1 LCGALAGTRFLFLD
15 ERDARTLTALR
26 TTPLS
31 MRQYLAYRVALPLL
45 LGTASTLIGDPLT
58 ELTPLPMSTQL
69 PIAIVAGVPH
79 RSWQCA
85 CCRCAEQGCGVR
97 CGESHERGEPSA
109 GPRGSAPGSV
119 RCRNFPKVLADARAV
134 VGSGRRTLRCISRNR
149 HSGSGLSLSLA
160 VRLLIAGCF
169 DEGELLGASGC
180 FSSQMHHATEKATE
194 SPNPTTAGTTRRSQ
208 PTTAMSPNTE
218 PSTTAL

>member
-1 LCGALAGTRFLFLD
+1 VCGPKPRDSWLSWQTDEDVLRSALAGTRFLFLD

-149 HSGSGLSLSLA
+149 HSGFRIVALA
-160 VRLLIAGCF
+160 GRSALDRRLL
-169 DEGELLGASGC
+169 
-180 FSSQMHHATEKATE
+180 
-194 SPNPTTAGTTRRSQ
+194 RRG
-208 PTTAMSPNTE
+208 
-218 PSTTAL
+218 